1 MAVCSYVERRRQT
14 YYFRARLPGA
24 LAAILGRTHVI
35 GSLLTTDARAA
46 L

>member
-14 YYFRARLPGA
+14 YYSGRGCRARWRRFWAGPMF
-24 LAAILGRTHVI
+24 V
-35 GSLLTTDARAA
+35 GSLLTTEAQAA

>member
-14 YYFRARLPGA
+14 YYFLARLPGA
-24 LAAILGRTHVI
+24 LAAILGRTHVV
-35 GSLLTTDARAA
+35 GSLLTTEAQAA